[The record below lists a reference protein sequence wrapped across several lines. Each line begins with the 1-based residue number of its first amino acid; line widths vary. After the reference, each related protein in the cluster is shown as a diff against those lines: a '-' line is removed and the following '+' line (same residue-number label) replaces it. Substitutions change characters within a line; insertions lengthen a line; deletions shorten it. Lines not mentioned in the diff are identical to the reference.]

1 MLKFIIP
8 AAMAFRAFS
17 KAKSSSPNSSNNTET
32 PQGDNSKAVLRA
44 AALKAKMQEAAAKA
58 SKTKT

>member
-8 AAMAFRAFS
+8 AAMAFMAFS
-17 KAKSSSPNSSNNTET
+17 KAKIPSTTNFSNTTSS
-32 PQGDNSKAVLRA
+32 QGDNSSAILRA

-58 SKTKT
+58 GKTSF